1 MLKVSTSLRAIFV
14 SLVATAALGLALG
27 GCSGG
32 GSSGG
37 GSASTAAATNSASG
51 PAATTSS
58 APAAPTT
65 PPVQTQPVA
74 GTWLKGDLH
83 SHSADHSDDARRQLG
98 DDVAT
103 TVRVAER
110 TGLDFLAGTDHRTNA
125 LLTDPNFSSQSMVL
139 LPGMEWGGSMH
150 AGAIGYTSPIQAT
163 TTTSGAALA
172 PEIDGI
178 VATVQS
184 QGGIFILNH
193 PCEDGK
199 LWAADIQN
207 FDAIEVW
214 NGPWSMREWAP
225 RSMADLDRKVQS
237 LGLTPANTNPH
248 MIAAMAE
255 QRGCPQLQALAFW
268 ESYLNSG
275 RRVAAVGGGDRHMLM
290 PQGSPTTHVYAAT
303 RDRKGVLDGIRQ
315 GRTYIS
321 RKPTGPLVDFRADK
335 DGDGAYESIIGDEV
349 TAGVSAEFRV
359 LIEGA
364 DGGRVDVIKRGQV
377 IHSETITGNAFTM
390 TFSDVPSQGD
400 WYRLDVYE
408 LVDPQVQQSQGLI
421 VQAAQATGKEWAVLL
436 ALFSRVRSR
445 HLDWTYGTLL
455 PTLLFPE
462 ETHKMINA
470 SIKDRGYCRGA
481 ITSPIYTR

>member
-1 MLKVSTSLRAIFV
+1 MLQVSSSLRAIFV
-14 SLVATAALGLALG
+14 TLVALGGATLV

-32 GSSGG
+32 SSGGG
-37 GSASTAAATNSASG
+37 GSASTAAATNSTSG
-51 PAATTSS
+51 PAATTSAVTP
-58 APAAPTT
+58 APAP
-65 PPVQTQPVA
+65 TQPVA

-83 SHSADHSDDARRQLG
+83 SHSATHSEDARRQLG

-103 TVRVAER
+103 TVHVAER

-125 LLTDPNFSSQSMVL
+125 LLTDPHFHSQTMVL
-139 LPGMEWGGSMH
+139 LPGMEWGGAMH
-150 AGAIGYTSPIQAT
+150 AGAIGYTSPIAT
-163 TTTSGAALA
+163 NTTTSGAALA
-172 PEIDGI
+172 PEIDAIAG
-178 VATVQS
+178 AVQS

-207 FDAIEVW
+207 FDAIEIW
-214 NGPWSMREWAP
+214 NGPWSMREWIP
-225 RSMADLDRKVQS
+225 RSTADLDRKAQS

-248 MIAAMAE
+248 MVAAMAE

-290 PQGSPTTHVYAAT
+290 PQGSPTTHVYAAS
-303 RDRKGVLDGIRQ
+303 RDRQGVLDGIRQ
-315 GRTYIS
+315 GRTYVS
-321 RKPTGPLVDFRADK
+321 RKPSGPLVDFRADR
-335 DGDGAYESIIGDEV
+335 DGDGAFESMIGDEV
-349 TAGVSAEFRV
+349 SAGVAAEFRV
-359 LIEGA
+359 VIEGA

-377 IHSETITGNAFTM
+377 IHSETIVGSTFTL
-390 TFSDVPSQGD
+390 TFSDLPAAGD
-400 WYRLDVYE
+400 WYRLDVFE

-436 ALFSRVRSR
+436 ALFSRVRS
-445 HLDWTYGTLL
+445 HDLDWTYGTLL
-455 PTLLFPE
+455 PTLIFPE

-470 SIKDRGYCRGA
+470 SLKDRGYCRGA

>member
-1 MLKVSTSLRAIFV
+1 MLNVSTGVRAIFV
-14 SLVATAALGLALG
+14 SLTATMALGLALA

-37 GSASTAAATNSASG
+37 GSASTAAATNSGSG
-51 PAATTSS
+51 PAATTSAGTATS
-58 APAAPTT
+58 PT
-65 PPVQTQPVA
+65 PPAPTQPVA

-83 SHSADHSDDARRQLG
+83 SHSATHSDDARRQLG
-98 DDVAT
+98 DDIAT

-110 TGLDFLAGTDHRTNA
+110 VGLDFLAGTDHRTNA
-125 LLTDPNFSSQSMVL
+125 LLTDPNFSSQSIVL

-150 AGAIGYTSPIQAT
+150 AGAIGFTSPIPT
-163 TTTSGAALA
+163 GTTTSGAALA

-178 VATVQS
+178 VSTIQS

-214 NGPWSMREWAP
+214 NGPWSMREWQP
-225 RSMADLDRKVQS
+225 RTQADLDQKAQS
-237 LGLTPANTNPH
+237 LGLSAPNPH
-248 MIAAMAE
+248 MVNAMAE
-255 QRGCPQLQALAFW
+255 QRGGPQLQALAFY

-275 RRVAAVGGGDRHMLM
+275 RRVAAVGGGDRHMLL

-315 GRTYIS
+315 GRTFIS
-321 RKPTGPLVDFRADK
+321 RKPSGPLVDFRADK
-335 DGDGAYESIIGDEV
+335 DGDGAFESMIGDEV
-349 TAGVSAEFRV
+349 SAGVAAEFRV

-377 IHSETITGNAFTM
+377 IRSETIVGNAFTL
-390 TFSDVPSQGD
+390 TFSDLPAAGD
-400 WYRLDVYE
+400 WYRLDVFE
-408 LVDPQVQQSQGLI
+408 LVDPQVQQSTGLI

-436 ALFSRVRSR
+436 ALFSRVRSSS
-445 HLDWTYGTLL
+445 LDFTYGTLL
-455 PTLLFPE
+455 PTLIFPE
-462 ETHKMINA
+462 ETHKMING
-470 SIKDRGYCRGA
+470 SLKDRGYCRGA
-481 ITSPIYTR
+481 ITSPIYAGP